1 MPILFWTVLCLLH
14 TWGLLNS
21 LKKQSFSRQICVV
34 FWSWNLSGRIWIKS
48 QIVLLLQ
55 DGNHIR
61 RYWQYY
67 NRHVASGGRGLI
79 PHPFSLQTF
88 LLTVHKLDKV
98 RVAQPQPPICQGAWK
113 KLCACTTRQPEINGC
128 SNRYLLIILFWEKDR
143 HSLDTCLSTSQN
155 GIICWSVY
163 WYLLVYVCKSPTYPT
178 SSLYIPFN
186 SLHWSPEESST
197 SILLFSRDITKL
209 KTKTVYILS
218 LFARR

>member
-1 MPILFWTVLCLLH
+1 MGIISEDIDD
-14 TWGLLNS
+14 N
-21 LKKQSFSRQICVV
+21 
-34 FWSWNLSGRIWIKS
+34 
-48 QIVLLLQ
+48 
-55 DGNHIR
+55 
-61 RYWQYY
+61 

-79 PHPFSLQTF
+79 PHSFSQQTF
-88 LLTVHKLDKV
+88 LYTVHKLDKV
-98 RVAQPQPPICQGAWK
+98 RVAQPQPPPPICQEAWQ
-113 KLCACTTRQPEINGC
+113 KLCACTTRQPEINGI

-155 GIICWSVY
+155 ADLCIGI
-163 WYLLVYVCKSPTYPT
+163 YLLVYVCKSPTYPT

>member
-1 MPILFWTVLCLLH
+1 MGIISEDIDD
-14 TWGLLNS
+14 N
-21 LKKQSFSRQICVV
+21 
-34 FWSWNLSGRIWIKS
+34 
-48 QIVLLLQ
+48 
-55 DGNHIR
+55 
-61 RYWQYY
+61 

-79 PHPFSLQTF
+79 PHSFSQQTF

-98 RVAQPQPPICQGAWK
+98 RVAQPQPPPPICQEAWQN
-113 KLCACTTRQPEINGC
+113 LCACTTRQPEINGI